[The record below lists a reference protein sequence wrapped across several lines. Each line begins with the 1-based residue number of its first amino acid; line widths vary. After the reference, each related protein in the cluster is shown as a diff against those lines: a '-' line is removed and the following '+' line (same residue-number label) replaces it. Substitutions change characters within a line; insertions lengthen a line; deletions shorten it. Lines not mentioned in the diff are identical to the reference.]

1 MHVDARSKPGIN
13 ADLGRAVSKHPTAA
27 VFVQR
32 AAIVALISFV
42 FFLLMLV
49 GFSIRQHFGYFLL
62 ASAFLVVYLF
72 TMFGWWVQK
81 RSVLTIYENGLS
93 YKKFRNRWS
102 DITAAEETADAK
114 GSITIKLTDNKRRT
128 VTIPPTLDRS
138 DRVVQQVRSNVRLED
153 Q

>member
-1 MHVDARSKPGIN
+1 MQIDARSEPGIN
-13 ADLGRAVSKHPTAA
+13 ADLGRAVSTHPTAA

-42 FFLLMLV
+42 FFLLMLI

-93 YKKFRNRWS
+93 YKKFRNSWS
-102 DITAAEETADAK
+102 DIAAAEESADAK
-114 GSITIKLTDNKRRT
+114 GSITIKLTDNKRRS
-128 VTIPPTLDRS
+128 VSIPPTLDRY
-138 DRVVQQVRSNVRLED
+138 DRVVQQVRANVRID
-153 Q
+153 NS